1 MRIVGGQDRGRRLR
15 APHGHR
21 TRPTAE
27 RVREALFDIL
37 GPAVA
42 GMRVLDLYAGTGAV
56 GLEALSRGA
65 ARAVFVE
72 KDRDALRALRQ
83 NLAALRVSR
92 MAARVVAG
100 DAVGVVGGLRRDE
113 APFDLAFLDPPYGL
127 PVVPRVLDALVLG
140 RVLAPG
146 ARVIVQHFAK
156 DAVVAPPGLGAG
168 RAPRRFGETALTF
181 LVADEYTPRGPTA

>member
-1 MRIVGGQDRGRRLR
+1 MRIVGGQDRGRRLH
-15 APHGHR
+15 APHGLR

-42 GMRVLDLYAGTGAV
+42 ETRILDVYAGTGAV

-92 MAARVVAG
+92 AAARVVAG
-100 DAVGVVGGLRRDE
+100 DAVSMVATLRRDE
-113 APFDLAFLDPPYGL
+113 GPFDLVFLDPPYGA
-127 PVVPRVLDALVLG
+127 PVLPRVLEALVLG
-140 RVLAPG
+140 AVLAPG

-156 DAVVAPPGLGAG
+156 VEVVAPPGLIAD

-181 LVADEYTPRGPTA
+181 LVADEYTPRGPTV